1 MEQQGLEDDNSFLAE
16 QDKLEASEPEETQ
29 VNQ

>member
-1 MEQQGLEDDNSFLAE
+1 LEDDNSFLEE